1 MNPRKTRIAS
11 SSPGRVRIRD
21 LALRDH
27 HRIEQFEAQLRR
39 IEGIQELQSNPV
51 AGSMVI
57 LYDRARLDA
66 LELESQIDELV
77 DRVLATPRSPAR
89 RSLRSRANRIAKVGM
104 LGSLG
109 ASLALAATGNKRWHA
124 LSGGVFVACLGVHI
138 TLHRK
143 ALLR

>member
-39 IEGIQELQSNPV
+39 IEGIQELQSNPA
-51 AGSMVI
+51 AGSVVV

-66 LELESQIDELV
+66 LELESRIDELV

-89 RSLRSRANRIAKVGM
+89 RSLRNRANRIAKVGM

-124 LSGGVFVACLGVHI
+124 LSGGGFVACLGVHI

>member
-11 SSPGRVRIRD
+11 SSPGRLRIRD
-21 LALRDH
+21 LALRDRD
-27 HRIEQFEAQLRR
+27 RIAQFEAQLHQIDGIREVEANASAGSVVIRYDGDR
-39 IEGIQELQSNPV
+39 IEAVELERRV
-51 AGSMVI
+51 
-57 LYDRARLDA
+57 DA
-66 LELESQIDELV
+66 LV
-77 DRVLATPRSPAR
+77 DAVLAAPRSPGR
-89 RSLRSRANRIAKVGM
+89 RSLRRHANRIAKVGM

-138 TLHRK
+138 GLHRK